1 MKNLTTPHNVR
12 SQSTWAMG
20 LFTMTLLTACGGSD
34 NPPTDPVLD
43 PSLSLPAATAPAF
56 KPSPAGTSQY
66 QLHLDAAT
74 ANAGTEFAGEQ
85 RRQWCWSVENP
96 TAPPELADTT
106 VVPVT
111 SMFDNIAYT
120 GRRWVGQYVLKTS
133 TGYFLLDAQNS
144 TDDAQNLTVPSL
156 KTLNID
162 PATLKGILPTHGHG
176 DHYNGAK
183 YMQDTYG
190 GPVYIGSDDAAA
202 LTAANPRNVGKFSGS
217 VTTTS
222 LPSAITT
229 PQSLTVDGVKLT
241 LLSTPGHTPGTF
253 SGILPA
259 TQNGKT
265 YKMIF
270 WGGTAT
276 PGTAPLAKQYL
287 DGSERLYLLAKTE
300 NVDGTIHTH
309 PFADG
314 SLAKLDAINKG
325 TTAGKNPFLI
335 GNASTLRS
343 LSVLRECSAA
353 KVNALDA
360 TVVNPV
366 WLTTTT
372 ELVASRISY
381 GAGNPANVSGL
392 VRVSDPYGPVAN
404 GTVQL
409 SVNGGSES
417 CTATTDSNG
426 VASCAFLSATATQGA
441 AVTAKFTGTTAKD
454 KLQLASEKSTLLN

>member
-1 MKNLTTPHNVR
+1 MN
-12 SQSTWAMG
+12 
-20 LFTMTLLTACGGSD
+20 
-34 NPPTDPVLD
+34 
-43 PSLSLPAATAPAF
+43 
-56 KPSPAGTSQY
+56 
-66 QLHLDAAT
+66 
-74 ANAGTEFAGEQ
+74 
-85 RRQWCWSVENP
+85 
-96 TAPPELADTT
+96 
-106 VVPVT
+106 
-111 SMFDNIAYT
+111 
-120 GRRWVGQYVLKTS
+120 
-133 TGYFLLDAQNS
+133 
-144 TDDAQNLTVPSL
+144 
-156 KTLNID
+156 
-162 PATLKGILPTHGHG
+162 
-176 DHYNGAK
+176 
-183 YMQDTYG
+183 
-190 GPVYIGSDDAAA
+190 
-202 LTAANPRNVGKFSGS
+202 
-217 VTTTS
+217 
-222 LPSAITT
+222 
-229 PQSLTVDGVKLT
+229 LT

-270 WGGTAT
+270 WGGTGT
-276 PGTAPLAKQYL
+276 PGTVPLAKQYL
-287 DGSERLYLLAKTE
+287 DGSERLYLLAKAE

-325 TTAGKNPFLI
+325 GTAGKNPFLI

-343 LSVLRECSAA
+343 LSILRECSAA

-372 ELVASRISY
+372 ELVASRLSR
-381 GAGNPANVSGL
+381 GAGNPANVSGI

-426 VASCAFLSATATQGA
+426 VASCAFLSAAATQAA
-441 AVTAKFTGTTAKD
+441 AVTARFTGTTAKD
-454 KLQLASEKSTLLN
+454 KLQLASEKSTPLN